1 MSNEKDVQAKLKEI
15 SKKIGVEIRFASEEG
30 EIEYYSVGVE
40 AIDKFTGGGLVKGRF
55 TVIYG
60 SKSSGKSTLS
70 YNAIASLQRQ
80 NLRCAI
86 IDMEHSFDKNRATS
100 LGIDTSKLIL
110 IEECETAEQA
120 MDMVIALAQA
130 KIVDFIVIDSVQAM
144 SPKGEQESKKGVAKS
159 VEDDT
164 QALLARK
171 LGQFFR
177 MCATPLYKA
186 NMGALLIGQVRTMGI
201 GSYIVKD
208 GLSGGKALEH
218 YPWEIIY
225 VRKGQKAD
233 APVEKYKEVFE
244 DPDGKIHKETK
255 ERILGFDCVL
265 KMEKTKA
272 SASVRENEEVHVP
285 FYFETG
291 FNEPKPKEEVVAP
304 TLTEGDTRASGTKIN
319 KTEKPAPI
327 KPPDGPKKK
336 RGRPAK
342 T

>member
-1 MSNEKDVQAKLKEI
+1 MANDKEFNSKLKEI
-15 SKKIGVEIRFASEEG
+15 SKKIGIEIKFASDEPP
-30 EIEYYSVGVE
+30 IEYYSTGIE
-40 AIDKFTGGGLVKGRF
+40 SLDKFLGGGLVKGRF

-70 YNAIASLQRQ
+70 YNAIANLQKQ
-80 NLRCAI
+80 DLRCAI
-86 IDMEHSFDKNRATS
+86 IDMEHSFDIGRAKS
-100 LGIDTSKLIL
+100 LGIDPSQLIL
-110 IEECETAEQA
+110 IESCETAEQA
-120 MDMVIALAQA
+120 MDAVIELSKA

-144 SPKGEQESKKGVAKS
+144 SPKGEQETKQGKAKS

-177 MCATPLYKA
+177 MCATPLYNA
-186 NMGALLIGQVRTMGI
+186 NIGALLIGQVRTMGI

-218 YPWEIIY
+218 YPWEIVY

-233 APVEKYKEVFE
+233 APVEKYKEVFT
-244 DPDGKIHKETK
+244 DPDGKEHKETK

-272 SASVRENEEVHVP
+272 SASVRENEEVHLP
-285 FYFETG
+285 FYFVSG
-291 FNEPKPKEEVVAP
+291 FNEPPVTEEPVAVPPTIAVEERNFTKEECKA
-304 TLTEGDTRASGTKIN
+304 LDT
-319 KTEKPAPI
+319 
-327 KPPDGPKKK
+327 PKKK
-336 RGRPAK
+336 RGRPSK
-342 T
+342 KGKK